1 MNTPHR
7 PRLQD
12 LFFTR
17 RDFLARAGMGLG
29 GLGFASLLA
38 DKGLAASANNGV
50 LVPQP
55 LLPRQPHFPAKAKRV
70 IHFFMQGGP
79 SHVDTFDPKPALA
92 KHDGKSLKGASKHA
106 QNDGA
111 AFASPFKFQPYGKSG
126 LEISEVFS
134 QTAQHADSM
143 CVIRGMH
150 TETPSHEHAMLL
162 LNCGDQRLPRPSLG
176 SWVLYG
182 LGTDNQNLPGFI
194 AMQPHGRPLQG
205 DQNWQ
210 SAFLPGIFQGNYID
224 TKDPQVEKLIEFI
237 RNNAESPAEQRRQL
251 DLLQRLNAEHAAKR
265 ARDAQLESR
274 IQSFESA
281 FRMQMEASDAF
292 DISKEPEAVRKR
304 YGDGPQARQM
314 LIARRLLER
323 GVRFVQVWQSAW
335 DHHSLIETGVRD
347 AAKQIDQPIAALMT
361 DLKERELFD
370 DTLVLWGGEFGRTPV
385 MDLNQNVDQSKGK
398 GRDHNHRGFSVWL
411 AGGGVKGGTAYG
423 ATDEFGFEAVEN
435 KVEIADLHA
444 TILHLLGFDH
454 EKLTYR
460 HAGRD
465 FRLTDIKGNVVK
477 GVIA

>member
-7 PRLQD
+7 PRLED
-12 LFFTR
+12 CFFTR
-17 RDFLARAGMGLG
+17 RDFLSRAGMGLG
-29 GLGFASLLA
+29 GV
-38 DKGLAASANNGV
+38 GLAALLAEKGFATGGP
-50 LVPQP
+50 VPMSQP
-55 LLPRQPHFPAKAKRV
+55 MLPRQPHFAPKAKRV

-79 SHVDTFDPKPALA
+79 SHVDTFDPKPSLA
-92 KHDGKSLKGASKHA
+92 KYDGKSLKGASKHA
-106 QNDGA
+106 HNDGA
-111 AFASPFKFQPYGKSG
+111 AFASPFKFLPSGKSG

-134 QTAQHADSM
+134 HTAQHADSM

-182 LGTDNQNLPGFI
+182 LGTENQNLPGFI

-210 SAFLPGIFQGNYID
+210 SAFLPGIYQGNYID
-224 TKDPQVEKLIEFI
+224 TKDSQVEKLIEFI

-265 ARDAQLESR
+265 ARDAQLEAR
-274 IQSFESA
+274 IQSFEGA

-292 DISKEPEAVRKR
+292 DISKEPESVRKR
-304 YGDGPQARQM
+304 YGDSAQARQI

-361 DLKERELFD
+361 DLKERGMLD

-465 FRLTDIKGNVVK
+465 FRLTDIKGSVVK